1 VKSLIFAN
9 SNLSLLR
16 SRESGATPLFSTL
29 PKIPECWHLM
39 SVIRSRGFF
48 DLTSLLFIHNTKL
61 YCWQLLL
68 IPLLPP
74 GLFTYHSQ
82 EATRAYH
89 NLNPVERG
97 VLLLTRSI
105 LGNRQ
110 ARVFFVCYALFLHM
124 LVMYTTYEC
133 TTSSG
138 KHLQKSPRPYGT

>member
-1 VKSLIFAN
+1 MKSLIFVN
-9 SNLSLLR
+9 SNFVSSAIERIRRNSFVQYPTSDSRVLAFDVRDSVAWLFRFDTVVIHSQNKASLL
-16 SRESGATPLFSTL
+16 ATSIDSASHPLDCL
-29 PKIPECWHLM
+29 HHP
-39 SVIRSRGFF
+39 
-48 DLTSLLFIHNTKL
+48 
-61 YCWQLLL
+61 
-68 IPLLPP
+68 
-74 GLFTYHSQ
+74 Q

-105 LGNRQ
+105 LGNRR